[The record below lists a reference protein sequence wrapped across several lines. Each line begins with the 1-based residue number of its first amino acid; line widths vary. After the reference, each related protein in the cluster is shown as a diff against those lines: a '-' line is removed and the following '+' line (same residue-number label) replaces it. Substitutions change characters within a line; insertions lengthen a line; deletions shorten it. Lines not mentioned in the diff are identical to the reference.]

1 MGSLLPA
8 RLAKKL
14 TLLLVD
20 DPSQQQSQR
29 PLRFLL
35 LRGLATI
42 PPLQASMAN
51 RQSYAARSRES
62 SPWPR
67 PAGIVED
74 SPEFSAYMSVKST
87 CEFPI

>member
-42 PPLQASMAN
+42 TPTADKYGQSPILCSKEQGTLTMATAS
-51 RQSYAARSRES
+51 
-62 SPWPR
+62 W
-67 PAGIVED
+67 D
-74 SPEFSAYMSVKST
+74 
-87 CEFPI
+87 C